1 MIKQNNDTL
10 DQMLKERERDKEGD
24 EEREATETERW
35 PVSTQTHAES
45 ESALHGEE
53 RTEQLNNRKRLR
65 ERQCIQ
71 YRVSAKTIS
80 CVTGND
86 TAGRAKREKCRCL
99 FCVVT

>member
-35 PVSTQTHAES
+35 PVSTQTHTES

-53 RTEQLNNRKRLR
+53 RTEQLNNRKDWEKDNVSSTEFLLR
-65 ERQCIQ
+65 QLVAWLGMTQLAEQKGKNVGV
-71 YRVSAKTIS
+71 YFVW
-80 CVTGND
+80 
-86 TAGRAKREKCRCL
+86 
-99 FCVVT
+99 